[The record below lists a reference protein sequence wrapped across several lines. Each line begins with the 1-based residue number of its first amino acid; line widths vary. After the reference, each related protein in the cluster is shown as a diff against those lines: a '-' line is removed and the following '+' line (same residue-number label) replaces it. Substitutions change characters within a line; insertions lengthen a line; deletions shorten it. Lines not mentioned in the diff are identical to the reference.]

1 MSSYALLQA
10 MSGIRAD
17 YVLEAEDF
25 LDLSGEV
32 RKPRRTRRRL
42 WTTLLVAAVLLALFT
57 MTAYAMGW
65 FGLRQRMIELPAQ
78 PSPAAESAAPDASP
92 VPTAQPRRWVSLN
105 GYVDSPEYLANAEWL
120 RFRDE
125 YLASHPVSNDVSWME
140 GLDEETVDT
149 CRFYGVYDPTML
161 AELNSLAE
169 RYGLALHTR

>member
-92 VPTAQPRRWVSLN
+92 APTAQPRRWVSLN
-105 GYVDSPEYLANAEWL
+105 GYVDSPVTPSATTFPGWRALTRRRWTPAV
-120 RFRDE
+120 FT
-125 YLASHPVSNDVSWME
+125 AS
-140 GLDEETVDT
+140 T
-149 CRFYGVYDPTML
+149 
-161 AELNSLAE
+161 
-169 RYGLALHTR
+169 TRPCWRS